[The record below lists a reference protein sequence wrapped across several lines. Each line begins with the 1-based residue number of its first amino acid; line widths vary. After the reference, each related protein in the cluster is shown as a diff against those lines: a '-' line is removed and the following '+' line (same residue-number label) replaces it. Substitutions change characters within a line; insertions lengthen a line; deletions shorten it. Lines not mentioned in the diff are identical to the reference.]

1 MQADGG
7 MKFPLPLTMKW
18 SFDGSRRSPSA
29 PTVINVKPLLDLEEV
44 AEPAL
49 YDLLEVGIF

>member
-1 MQADGG
+1 

-18 SFDGSRRSPSA
+18 SSEGSRRSPSA
-29 PTVINVKPLLDLEEV
+29 PTVINVKPLFDLEEV

-49 YDLLEVGIF
+49 YDVFKVGIF

>member
-1 MQADGG
+1 
-7 MKFPLPLTMKW
+7 MKFPLSLTMKW
-18 SFDGSRRSPSA
+18 SSEGSRRSPNA
-29 PTVINVKPLLDLEEV
+29 PTVINVKHLFDLEEV

>member
-1 MQADGG
+1 
-7 MKFPLPLTMKW
+7 MKFLLSLTMKW

-29 PTVINVKPLLDLEEV
+29 PTVINVKRLLDLEEV

-49 YDLLEVGIF
+49 YDLFKVGIF